1 MTPEERERENAKG
14 RKPIEEIKKTYAN
27 EYEVKPS
34 GKWATGKPTSYHP
47 DYCQKCVDWLS
58 QGFTFQSFAAEV
70 GTCVDTLYTWASEY
84 REFAEAKKHGESC
97 SLRWREKFLMG
108 TAAGKLPGANMTGA
122 IFMLKCHPSRAWR
135 EQIEVQNTHILETLS
150 DDQLEREHK
159 AIKAKVE
166 SIKLLKES
174 DPGPDDTS
182 KNG

>member
-1 MTPEERERENAKG
+1 MTPEERERENAAK

-27 EYEVKPS
+27 SYVEMPNN
-34 GKWATGKPTSYHP
+34 KWATGAPTKYHP

-70 GTCVDTLYTWASEY
+70 GTCVDTLYAWVQEHP
-84 REFAEAKKHGESC
+84 EFSAAKKHGESC

-108 TAAGKLPGANMTGA
+108 TASGKLQGANMTGA

-150 DDQLEREHK
+150 DDQLEAQHK
-159 AIKAKVE
+159 AIKAKVDA
-166 SIKLLKES
+166 IKLLRES
-174 DPGPDDTS
+174 DTGLDDAPS
-182 KNG
+182 DG